1 VGHYGAVIKALNTC
15 AAPTPVALCPAVDG
29 GRAGGDFPGMALSS
43 AGILMWRRGSGGR
56 EVLLGH
62 FGGPLWATRDAGAW
76 AIPKGLIEEGEDAQ
90 GCARRE
96 FEEEL
101 GIAAQGP
108 LVPLGRI
115 RQKGG
120 KWVEAFALEGDLDPA
135 AVRSKCFTLE
145 WPPKSGRL
153 QSFPEIDRAA
163 WFGIAE
169 ARAMILP
176 SQLPLLDL
184 LEAL

>member
-1 VGHYGAVIKALNTC
+1 
-15 AAPTPVALCPAVDG
+15 
-29 GRAGGDFPGMALSS
+29 MAMSS
-43 AGILMWRRGSGGR
+43 AGILMWRRGARGL

-62 FGGPLWATRDAGAW
+62 FGGPLWAKRDAGAW

-90 GCARRE
+90 SCARRE

-101 GIAAQGP
+101 GFVPEGT

-135 AVRSKCFTLE
+135 AIRSNAFTLE
-145 WPPKSGRL
+145 WPPKSGRF
-153 QSFPEIDRAA
+153 QSYPEIDRAA
-163 WFGIAE
+163 WFTIAE
-169 ARAMILP
+169 ARTKILA
-176 SQLPLLDL
+176 SQLPLIELL
-184 LEAL
+184 LERF